1 LNNRETQ
8 VTSTKTETAT
18 ANHRSAFEFVIM
30 RNVNAPRERVWRA
43 WTEEESLGQWW
54 GPKGFD
60 IVSVKLDLRPGGT
73 FHYLLR
79 SPDGLEMWGKFIF
92 REIVPLERLVFVVS
106 FSDAEG
112 GLARHPMNP
121 DWPLTLLSTVT
132 FADTGTGKTTVT
144 VKWVAH
150 EATDLERRTFEAGQD
165 SMRQGW
171 TGTFERLDAYL
182 AAT

>member
-1 LNNRETQ
+1 
-8 VTSTKTETAT
+8 
-18 ANHRSAFEFVIM
+18 M

-92 REIVPLERLVFVVS
+92 REILPQERLVFVVS

-112 GLARHPMNP
+112 RLILADAISYASNYSPELII
-121 DWPLTLLSTVT
+121 DIATLTGSAAMTFGNKAIAIMGNADRKYFDMLRQSGEEVYERIVGDLPPHIEHYRMFLSHS
-132 FADTGTGKTTVT
+132 K
-144 VKWVAH
+144 
-150 EATDLERRTFEAGQD
+150 R
-165 SMRQGW
+165 
-171 TGTFERLDAYL
+171 
-182 AAT
+182 